1 MKNHLL
7 LNYENFLFINYE
19 ECDLLYDIKAFQN
32 SKNRITIINEKS
44 LFNSSFSESLVGEN
58 NALPISMEFFHEK
71 DSHAKKSFKNL
82 HITSPISCFKYNKN
96 EILKEPEDGKF
107 VESIIGDANFI
118 LELKSPINNLGEL
131 MKIEYFVSENFDGL
145 KKEFEDLEKFSKEKF
160 KKLFSIQN
168 ETDLNE
174 QKKVEIK
181 KRKKINEFKTVKD
194 FEDAYLCNGKF
205 VYPDSI
211 PFHSYKY
218 GEKLEISD
226 EENAFLSKYQ
236 HIFEKAK
243 KEHLMD

>member
-1 MKNHLL
+1 M
-7 LNYENFLFINYE
+7 
-19 ECDLLYDIKAFQN
+19 
-32 SKNRITIINEKS
+32 
-44 LFNSSFSESLVGEN
+44 
-58 NALPISMEFFHEK
+58 
-71 DSHAKKSFKNL
+71 
-82 HITSPISCFKYNKN
+82 
-96 EILKEPEDGKF
+96 KEPEDGKF
-107 VESIIGDANFI
+107 VESIIGDVNFI

-145 KKEFEDLEKFSKEKF
+145 KEEFEDLEKFSKEKF

-181 KRKKINEFKTVKD
+181 KRKKINELKTVKD